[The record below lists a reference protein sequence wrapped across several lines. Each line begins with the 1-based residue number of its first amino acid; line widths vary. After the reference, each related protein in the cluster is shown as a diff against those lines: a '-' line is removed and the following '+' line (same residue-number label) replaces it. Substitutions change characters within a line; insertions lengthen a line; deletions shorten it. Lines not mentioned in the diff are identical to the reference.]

1 MKFVDEFRD
10 KSLVLEL
17 AAQIKKLSRK
27 PVVLMEVCGGHTMA
41 IRRFG
46 IPSLLPS
53 NIKLLSGPGCP
64 VCVTSRKYI
73 DQAVAYARRRDIII
87 ATYGDLVRVPGSTSS
102 LAAERARGADIRVVY
117 STLDA
122 ITIARQNPDKSL
134 VFLGIGFETTTPS
147 SAVAI
152 MEAQKSGMHNFF
164 LFSAH
169 KLMPPAMAALIDEG
183 IRIDGYIGPGHVTA
197 IAGSDMY
204 KELAEKYRL
213 SIVVS
218 GFEPVDLMQT
228 IYMLVRQIELDKPQV
243 EVQYQRAV
251 TADGNPGAKKIV
263 SEVFEPRDDWWRGLG
278 ILKGSGL
285 RIKSAFAGY
294 DAEKQIE
301 VEVEETIE
309 PKGCICGEVLKG
321 IKIPTECKLFGKTCT
336 PSDPVGAC
344 MVSNEGACQAFYR
357 YGN

>member
-1 MKFVDEFRD
+1 MKYVDEFRD

-17 AAQIKKLSRK
+17 AGKIRKISKK

-53 NIKLLSGPGCP
+53 SIKLLSGPGCP
-64 VCVTSRKYI
+64 VCVTSRGYI
-73 DQAVAYARRRDIII
+73 DQAVAYARRKDIII
-87 ATYGDLVRVPGSTSS
+87 ATYGDLIRVPGSTSS
-102 LAAERARGADIRVVY
+102 LAGERANGADIRVVY

-122 ITIARQNPDKSL
+122 LEMARQNPGKSL
-134 VFLGIGFETTTPS
+134 IFLGIGFETTTPS
-147 SAVAI
+147 SAIAI
-152 MEAQKSGMHNFF
+152 IEAQKSGTDNFF

-183 IRIDGYIGPGHVTA
+183 IKIDGYIGPGHVTA
-197 IAGSDMY
+197 IAGADMY
-204 KELAEKYRL
+204 RELAEKYRL
-213 SIVVS
+213 AIVVS

-228 IYMLVRQIELDKPQV
+228 IYMLVKQVESGEPKV
-243 EVQYQRAV
+243 EVQYRRAV
-251 TADGNPGAKKIV
+251 TAKGNQTAKRIV
-263 SEVFEPRDDWWRGLG
+263 DEVFEPRDDWWRGLG
-278 ILKGSGL
+278 TLRDSGL
-285 RIKSAFAGY
+285 GIRSAFARY

-301 VEVEETIE
+301 VKVEETIE

-321 IKIPTECKLFGKTCT
+321 ISSPLECKLFARICT
-336 PSDPVGAC
+336 PSSPVGAC

-357 YGN
+357 YGK

>member
-17 AAQIKKLSRK
+17 AGKIRKISKK

-53 NIKLLSGPGCP
+53 HIRLLSGPGCP

-73 DQAVAYARRRDIII
+73 DQAVAYARRKDVII
-87 ATYGDLVRVPGSTSS
+87 ATYGDLVKVPGSTST
-102 LAAERARGADIRVVY
+102 LAGERSEGADVRVVY

-122 ITIARQNPDKSL
+122 IEIASRNPEKSL

-147 SAVAI
+147 SAIAI
-152 MEAQKSGMHNFF
+152 KEAQKSGMGNFF

-169 KLMPPAMAALIDEG
+169 KMMPPAMAALIDEG
-183 IRIDGYIGPGHVTA
+183 IRIDGYIGPGHVTT
-197 IAGSDMY
+197 IAGANMY

-213 SIVVS
+213 AIVIS
-218 GFEPVDLMQT
+218 GFEPVDIMQT
-228 IYMLVRQIELDKPQV
+228 IYMLVKQIELDKPVV
-243 EVQYQRAV
+243 EVQYRRAV
-251 TADGNPGAKKIV
+251 TASGNLVAKKLV
-263 SEVFEPRDDWWRGLG
+263 NEVFEPRDDWWRGLG
-278 ILKGSGL
+278 ILKDSGMG
-285 RIKSAFAGY
+285 IKSAFARY
-294 DAEKQIE
+294 DAEKQIK
-301 VEVEETIE
+301 VEVEKTIE

-321 IKIPTECKLFGKTCT
+321 TRSPLECKLFGKTCT
-336 PSDPVGAC
+336 PSSPVGAC

-357 YGN
+357 YGD

>member
-1 MKFVDEFRD
+1 MKYVDEFRD

-17 AAQIKKLSRK
+17 AGKIRKISKK

-53 NIKLLSGPGCP
+53 SIKLLSGPGCP
-64 VCVTSRKYI
+64 VCVTSRGYI
-73 DQAVAYARRRDIII
+73 DQAVAYARRKDIII
-87 ATYGDLVRVPGSTSS
+87 ATYGDLIRVPGSTSS
-102 LAAERARGADIRVVY
+102 LAGERANGADIRVVY

-122 ITIARQNPDKSL
+122 IEMARQNPGKSL
-134 VFLGIGFETTTPS
+134 IFLGIGFETTTPS
-147 SAVAI
+147 SAIAI
-152 MEAQKSGMHNFF
+152 IEAQKSGTDNFF

-183 IRIDGYIGPGHVTA
+183 IKIDGYIGPGHVTA

-204 KELAEKYRL
+204 RELAEKYRL
-213 SIVVS
+213 AIVVS

-228 IYMLVRQIELDKPQV
+228 IYMLVKQVESGEPKV
-243 EVQYQRAV
+243 EVQYRRAV
-251 TADGNPGAKKIV
+251 TAKGNQTAKRIV
-263 SEVFEPRDDWWRGLG
+263 DEVFEPRDDWWRGLG
-278 ILKGSGL
+278 TLRDSGL
-285 RIKSAFAGY
+285 GIRSAFARY

-301 VEVEETIE
+301 VKVEETIE

-321 IKIPTECKLFGKTCT
+321 ISSPLECKLFARICT
-336 PSDPVGAC
+336 PSSPVGAC

-357 YGN
+357 YGK

>member
-17 AAQIKKLSRK
+17 AGKIRKISKK

-64 VCVTSRKYI
+64 VCVTSRRYI
-73 DQAVAYARRRDIII
+73 DQAVAYARRKDIII
-87 ATYGDLVRVPGSTSS
+87 ATYGDLIRVPGSTSS
-102 LAAERARGADIRVVY
+102 LAGERGNGADIRVVY

-122 ITIARQNPDKSL
+122 IEMARQNPGKSL
-134 VFLGIGFETTTPS
+134 IFLGIGFETTTPS
-147 SAVAI
+147 SAIAI
-152 MEAQKSGMHNFF
+152 REAQKSGTDNFL

-183 IRIDGYIGPGHVTA
+183 IKIDGYIGPGHVTA
-197 IAGSDMY
+197 IAGADMY
-204 KELAEKYRL
+204 QELAEKYRL
-213 SIVVS
+213 AIVVS
-218 GFEPVDLMQT
+218 GFEPVDIMQT
-228 IYMLVRQIELDKPQV
+228 IYMLVRQVESDEPKV
-243 EVQYQRAV
+243 EVQYRRAV
-251 TADGNPGAKKIV
+251 TAKGNPAAKRIV
-263 SEVFEPRDDWWRGLG
+263 SEVFEQRDDWWRGLG
-278 ILKGSGL
+278 ILKDSGL
-285 RIKSAFAGY
+285 GIKSAFAQY

-301 VEVEETIE
+301 VKVEEAIE

-321 IKIPTECKLFGKTCT
+321 IRSPLECKLFARACT
-336 PSDPVGAC
+336 PSNPVGAC